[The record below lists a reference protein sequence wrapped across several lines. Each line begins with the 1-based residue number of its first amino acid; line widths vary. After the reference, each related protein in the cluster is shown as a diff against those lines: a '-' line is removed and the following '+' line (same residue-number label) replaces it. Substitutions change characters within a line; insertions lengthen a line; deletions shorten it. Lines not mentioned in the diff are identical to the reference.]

1 MLLIQ
6 QEKSDM
12 ALLTADEAQTLL
24 KKVLGFSKADECEVS
39 LSGGEGGNL
48 RYARNSVSTSGAS
61 RSMELAV
68 SSVFG
73 KKQGITTINEYD
85 DASLQKAVKRS
96 EDLARLAPENPEY
109 MPFLAPQSYGAATP
123 TFIPSTAAMTAKQ
136 RADLSGQSLQIGKD
150 AGLLAAGY
158 IENGAAFSA
167 RMNSHGLFTY
177 HTETGVNFSVTLRTK
192 DGTGSGYSSRGYND
206 VSLLDVPGASKTAA
220 WKASHSGGARAIEP
234 GKYTVILEPAAGI
247 VLLENLY
254 GSLDARGADEGRNFL
269 SLPGGKTRLG
279 EKLVD
284 EMVTIYSDPWHD
296 GLPGKNYSGEGL
308 PQEKINWIEKGVVKN
323 LVYSRYWAQ
332 KKGVKPV
339 PSPDGYIMLG
349 GTASLEEM
357 ISGTEKGILVTRL
370 WYIREVDPQTLLFT
384 GLTRDGTFYIENGA
398 IKFPIKNFRFNE
410 SPVIMLNNLEMLGKP
425 ERTVSGEGGGHA
437 LIPPMKIRDFTFT
450 SLSDAV

>member
-1 MLLIQ
+1 
-6 QEKSDM
+6 M

-24 KKVLGFSKADECEVS
+24 KKVLSYSKADECEVS
-39 LSGGEGGNL
+39 LYGSEGGNL

-61 RSMELAV
+61 RTMQLGV

-73 KKQGITTINEYD
+73 KKQGVTTINEYD
-85 DASLQKAVKRS
+85 DASLEKAVRRA
-96 EDLARLAPENPEY
+96 EDLAHLAPDNPEY
-109 MPFLAPQSYGAATP
+109 MPFLSPQSYGPASK
-123 TFIPSTAAMTAKQ
+123 TFIPATAAMTPKH
-136 RADLSGQSLQIGKD
+136 RADLSGQSLQVGKD
-150 AGLLAAGY
+150 AGLKAAGY
-158 IENGAAFSA
+158 IENAAAFSA
-167 RMNSHGLFTY
+167 RLNSHGLFTY
-177 HTETGVNFSVTLRTK
+177 HTETGVDFSVTLRTD
-192 DGTGSGYSSRGYND
+192 DGTGSGYSSKGYND
-206 VSLLDVPGASKTAA
+206 ITLLDVAGATKTAA
-220 WKASHSGGARAIEP
+220 WKAAHSGNARAIEP

-254 GSLDARGADEGRNFL
+254 GSLDARSADEGRNFL

-284 EMVTIYSDPWHD
+284 EQVTIYSDPWNE
-296 GLPGKNYSGEGL
+296 GLPTKNYSGEGL
-308 PQEKINWIEKGVVKN
+308 PQERVNWIEKGVIKN

-339 PSPDGYIMLG
+339 PNPDGYIMLG
-349 GTASLEEM
+349 GTTSLEDM
-357 ISGTEKGILVTRL
+357 IKGTEKGILVTRL
-370 WYIREVDPQTLLFT
+370 WYIREVDPQTLLYT

-410 SPVIMLNNLEMLGKP
+410 SPIIMLNNLDALGKP
-425 ERTVSGEGGGHA
+425 ERTVSGEGGGTA